1 VAGIDL
7 RFTHAQPAPGGPVEL
22 VFGVQGGLPVPPAQ
36 LQVQGRITGARWP
49 LHLHTLHSLGVQ
61 GCITG
66 MRGHIPVQHNINVQ
80 RPLARLARS
89 AWQQATPAV
98 HAVQTRYEQARPL
111 GAAKAQQWQRAR
123 PVARALAQKWQ
134 QARALQALVRSQ
146 WQQGR
151 GLGVVP
157 LLARFEQAAPLGTLR
172 RQQWQQARPLAV
184 APVLAR
190 YEQALALYH
199 LARAQQQQAQTL
211 GRPVA
216 GRFGVALPL
225 LLPLQARYEQARR
238 PGPGVRQTVPPKPP
252 PCYSPTLP
260 VALLFHAPAAPI
272 LPVDLVFVCDRRA
285 PVIPPQPPRWL
296 IPVQETYVIDND
308 LAAVLLPG
316 LEPVV
321 LSSVNIETDDGGFCW
336 SLQATG
342 PEELLDQLAPVAGLP
357 ARVRITV
364 NGIDWVFAV
373 ERLARTRSF
382 GQHRVQLQG
391 RSVTALLGDP
401 YMPVQTWLNDADL
414 TAQQLMAA
422 ALEYTGVNLDWGITD
437 WLVPAGV
444 WSYRGTAL
452 QAILRVAE
460 AAGAVVRSHRT
471 EAGLIIA
478 PSYPSMPWEWA
489 AAPVAVEMPADVIT
503 TDSLEP
509 DARAPYN
516 AVYVS
521 GTTHGPQGHVCR
533 TGTAGDL
540 LAPPVTDALITHE
553 TAARM
558 RGRTVLGGAGA
569 KLQHSLTMP
578 LLVGAGLPGVI
589 TPGQL
594 LKVNDIGHTWRGL
607 VRSVRIAAQASS
619 EVIVVRQAL
628 TVERNA

>member
-1 VAGIDL
+1 MA
-7 RFTHAQPAPGGPVEL
+7 L
-22 VFGVQGGLPVPPAQ
+22 VFGDDGGLPAPPAQ
-36 LQVQGRITGARWP
+36 LEVQGRVTGLRWP
-49 LHLHTLHSLGVQ
+49 LHLHTLHTLGAA
-61 GCITG
+61 GRITG
-66 MRGHIPVQHNINVQ
+66 MRGHIPVQYDVNVQ
-80 RPLARLARS
+80 RPLAHLARS
-89 AWQQATPAV
+89 AWQAATPVV
-98 HAVQTRYEQARPL
+98 HAVQARYEQARPL
-111 GAAKAQQWQRAR
+111 GAAKAQQWKQASRVIALHLHIGTR
-123 PVARALAQKWQ
+123 LQIDGPIHRRALAQQWQ
-134 QARALQALVRSQ
+134 QAQALQAMVRSQ

-151 GLGVVP
+151 ALAAAPV
-157 LLARFEQAAPLGTLR
+157 LARFEQAQALGTLR
-172 RQQWQQARPLAV
+172 RQQWQQARPLAA

-190 YEQALALYH
+190 YEQALALYR
-199 LARAQQQQAQTL
+199 LARAQQQQAQPL
-211 GRPVA
+211 GRAVA

-238 PGPGVRQTVPPKPP
+238 PGPGTRPVPPGPQ
-252 PCYSPTLP
+252 PCYTPAVP
-260 VALLFHAPAAPI
+260 VALVFDAPAAPGQ
-272 LPVDLVFVCDRRA
+272 PVALVFACDRRT
-285 PVIPPQPPRWL
+285 PVIPPQPPRWF
-296 IPVQETYVIDND
+296 IPVQETYLIDND

-321 LSSVNIETDDGGFCW
+321 LSSVTIETDDGGFCW

-342 PEELLDQLAPVAGLP
+342 PEELLEQLAPVAGLP
-357 ARVRITV
+357 ARVRVTV

-422 ALEYTGVNLDWGITD
+422 ALEYTGVDLDWGITD

-444 WSYRGTAL
+444 WSFRGTAL
-452 QAILRVAE
+452 QSILRVAE

-489 AAPVAVEMPADVIT
+489 SASGYVEMPADVIT
-503 TDSLEP
+503 TDSLDP

-521 GTTHGPQGHVCR
+521 GTTHGPQGHVRR
-533 TGTAGDL
+533 TGSGGTL
-540 LAPPVTDALITHE
+540 LAPPITDALITHE

-578 LLVGAGLPGVI
+578 LMVGGDLPGVI

-607 VRSVRIAAQASS
+607 VRSVRITGQA
-619 EVIVVRQAL
+619 ENDVIVVRQAL